1 MSDLSVLKES
11 IDSISQLWE
20 IFKKEIDKYPN
31 AFELKFDKEK
41 GYLLAIDL
49 DVVIQVQENP
59 KP

>member
-11 IDSISQLWE
+11 IDSISRLWE